1 MPRPAGRDVR
11 DGGTETLIDSMRPLL
26 GHADGVIE
34 CSGFAAVHASGCG
47 TNRKWGHFQ
56 IEIIDLALAQLVRLC
71 RRKLLCTL
79 AWSTPSAT
87 CDWEKPRTMGLFRRK
102 VPIHYVP
109 VHPDN
114 IAKKDW
120 IILLE
125 AGTIVG
131 PSAEKL
137 RVALATM
144 EKKIV
149 TKYNIFLRPEHF
161 LVLDGYDPRI
171 HALYYCPQL
180 YKYDADK
187 ALVPLEG
194 EEIGKLVAKAVQ
206 NGVVEKQPWYTP
218 SEMLPRKPIVDGSM
232 DINFDSVVVDAP
244 IGRSSPETTP

>member
-1 MPRPAGRDVR
+1 
-11 DGGTETLIDSMRPLL
+11 
-26 GHADGVIE
+26 
-34 CSGFAAVHASGCG
+34 
-47 TNRKWGHFQ
+47 
-56 IEIIDLALAQLVRLC
+56 
-71 RRKLLCTL
+71 
-79 AWSTPSAT
+79 
-87 CDWEKPRTMGLFRRK
+87 MGLFRRK
-102 VPIHYVP
+102 VPIHYIP

-161 LVLDGYDPRI
+161 LVLEGYDPRI

-180 YKYDADK
+180 YKYGADK
-187 ALVPLEG
+187 KLVPLEG
-194 EEIGKLVAKAVQ
+194 KR
-206 NGVVEKQPWYTP
+206 
-218 SEMLPRKPIVDGSM
+218 SEHWSHKRSRTA
-232 DINFDSVVVDAP
+232 SW
-244 IGRSSPETTP
+244 RSSRGMPLRKCCHASLSSMERWTSIPTAWWSTLRSGGARLSGARLKQLHNACKTV